1 MRVFTYIGLAAT
13 ILMTASCKKYLSE
26 EPKKQA
32 SIKTVDQ
39 LEALVDNATAF
50 SREENYA
57 ATYATDDT
65 EISKELYKNNVTAFT
80 VSNLQRYV
88 SSPEGIE
95 NLATD
100 ELWSGE
106 YKKIF
111 TANVILKN
119 IDLVSGDEASRR
131 RVKADAHFIRAMSYW
146 ILVNNYCAPYTAA
159 NMNSL
164 GLPLKRSVD
173 YEESLKRATLKETY
187 DFILADIEEAKKVA
201 ETDVD
206 PRKTWRVSQK
216 AISAF
221 MSRYYLFT
229 GDYDKSLA
237 ESNKAL
243 ESSTVS
249 LIDYNS
255 ILPGRSASYSN
266 PAATLKYSEL
276 NDWNAAKYLYWG
288 ELYYSRYQYT
298 GAQWYS
304 PSSALVALYDQ
315 ANDLR
320 YKHLMIPNGGRRFSV
335 VTPTAYRYTMFTD
348 GSTLISG
355 PTRAE
360 MLLNKAEVLAR
371 KGDVPNALSAVN
383 TLRQKRMSTY
393 SALTAFNKDEAI
405 KQVLAERRRE
415 LPFVMRWYDIRR
427 FSVNDYAADDITVK
441 RDFYQV
447 SITAVDLNTPKTYTL
462 ESKHLV
468 LPINGVE
475 IDASKGQIQQ
485 NPY

>member
-1 MRVFTYIGLAAT
+1 MRVFTYIGLAAAM
-13 ILMTASCKKYLSE
+13 LSTASCKKYLSE

-39 LEALVDNATAF
+39 LEALVDNATVF

-80 VSNLQRYV
+80 VDNLQRYV

-100 ELWSGE
+100 ELWTGE

-119 IDLVSGDEASRR
+119 IDLVSGDEASRI

-146 ILVNNYCAPYTAA
+146 TLVNNYCAPYTAA

-187 DFILADIEEAKKVA
+187 DFILADIQEAKNVA
-201 ETDVD
+201 EADVD
-206 PRKTWRVSQK
+206 PRKAWRVSQK

-243 ESSTVS
+243 ESGTVT
-249 LIDYNS
+249 LVDYNTL
-255 ILPGRSASYSN
+255 LPGRSVSYSN
-266 PAATLKYSEL
+266 PAATLRYCEL
-276 NDWNAAKYLYWG
+276 NDWNAAKYLYWS
-288 ELYYSRYQYT
+288 ELYYSRFQYT
-298 GAQWYS
+298 GTQWYI

-315 ANDLR
+315 TNDLR

-335 VTPTAYRYTMFTD
+335 VTPAAYRYTMFTD
-348 GSTLISG
+348 GSTLVSG

-371 KGDVPNALSAVN
+371 KGDVQNALLTVN
-383 TLRQKRMSTY
+383 TLRQKRMSSY
-393 SALTAFNKDEAI
+393 VALTANNKDEAI

-427 FSVNDYAADDITVK
+427 FSVNDYAADNITVR

-447 SITAVDLNTPKTYTL
+447 STTGVDLNTPKTYTL

-468 LPINGVE
+468 VPINGVE

>member
-1 MRVFTYIGLAAT
+1 MRVFLYIGFAAA

-32 SIKTVDQ
+32 SIKTVEQ
-39 LEALVDNATAF
+39 LEALVNNATEF
-50 SREENYA
+50 SKETNFT
-57 ATYATDDT
+57 ATYSTDDT

-80 VSNLQRYV
+80 VNSLQRYV
-88 SSPEGIE
+88 SATAGIE

-100 ELWSGE
+100 ELWTGE
-106 YKKIF
+106 FKKIF

-119 IDLVSGDEASRR
+119 IDLVSGDEASRQ

-146 ILVNNYCAPYTAA
+146 ILVNNYCAPYAAA

-164 GLPLKRSVD
+164 GLPLKRTVD
-173 YEESLKRATLKETY
+173 YEESLKRATLQETY
-187 DFILADIEEAKKVA
+187 DFILADIEAAKKVA
-201 ETDVD
+201 EADVD

-243 ESSTVS
+243 ESATVS
-249 LIDYNS
+249 LVDYNT
-255 ILPGRSASYSN
+255 ILPGRSVSYSN
-266 PAATLKYSEL
+266 PAATLRYSQL
-276 NDWNAAKYLYWG
+276 NDWNAAKYLYWS

-298 GAQWYS
+298 GEQWYL

-315 ANDLR
+315 TNDLR
-320 YKHLMIPNGGRRFSV
+320 YKHLMIPNGGRRFNV
-335 VTPTAYRYTMFTD
+335 VTPAAYRYTMFTD
-348 GSTLISG
+348 GSLLVSG

-360 MLLNKAEVLAR
+360 MLLNKAEALAR
-371 KGDVPNALSAVN
+371 QGDVQNALLAVN

-393 SALTAFNKDEAI
+393 SALTASNKDEAI

-427 FSVNDYAADDITVK
+427 FSVNDYAADNITVK

-447 SITAVDLNTPKTYTL
+447 NRTGVDLSTPKIYTL

-468 LPINGVE
+468 VPINGVE